1 MVNMKDA
8 VHLQRKPTVAQSD
21 RREFEDARKARLAAP
36 SYRSQDED
44 LGAKLCAELDE
55 MEHRV
60 LHTTSGRYAVQL
72 TGDAKGFL
80 LEKANGLSDEGHN
93 MKSVIEHY
101 LIRPL
106 TNLRFTGQ
114 IRPEALVLVD
124 WRADKQYLTFARTP
138 ARKASTVSP

>member
-1 MVNMKDA
+1 
-8 VHLQRKPTVAQSD
+8 
-21 RREFEDARKARLAAP
+21 
-36 SYRSQDED
+36 
-44 LGAKLCAELDE
+44 
-55 MEHRV
+55 
-60 LHTTSGRYAVQL
+60 
-72 TGDAKGFL
+72 
-80 LEKANGLSDEGHN
+80 